1 MTNDTT
7 TPLVLDVAKS
17 VVLLMRQI
25 APAWTTAYLRF
36 SLRDHVSRIASS
48 YATADAI
55 TIIEA
60 GRNKGAFRVIGDQGR
75 RLLESLGKDQ
85 GTFLFVVD
93 ANLDYDIKFDYVDE
107 NRWEISKL
115 NGGTGI
121 PEGL

>member
-36 SLRDHVSRIASS
+36 SLRDYVSRVESS

-55 TIIEA
+55 TIVEA
-60 GRNKGAFRVIGDQGR
+60 GRNKEAFRVIGDQGR

-85 GTFLFVVD
+85 GTFLVVVD
-93 ANLDYDIKFDYVDE
+93 ANLNYDIKFDYVDE

-115 NGGTGI
+115 DGGTGI